1 MSRNFVSV
9 KVLAMALI
17 CWFVLS
23 GCSSMST
30 KQYGL
35 EDTGTITLNLIKDTN
50 VGALFVTHV
59 NGEATGAMRFKPGKI
74 PILTLE
80 TVYVNPI
87 YVKLDGKPIVFTVQC
102 PVVINTDNQGNQ
114 NVKYKTTELHLT
126 QLSDIKAGDVLL
138 LKWMYQIQ
146 TFAFLDATGNIIQQT
161 IPIFN

>member
-1 MSRNFVSV
+1 
-9 KVLAMALI
+9 
-17 CWFVLS
+17 
-23 GCSSMST
+23 
-30 KQYGL
+30 
-35 EDTGTITLNLIKDTN
+35 
-50 VGALFVTHV
+50 VGVLFVTHV